1 MLTEICQY
9 LHNYFDYER
18 FIGEITIVAR
28 QDGLYPSDELT
39 PGDEILPNADESAK
53 VFCNGVEIEI
63 SDGQYFALFRQRIP
77 LGVFQLSEL
86 TENKTFA
93 GSVWLMDVPK
103 AIKSAD
109 TWAETWKA
117 NNMAAGSEANS
128 VYQSESFGGYSYSKG
143 NNSKGKVGA
152 SIFDNAQF
160 AAMLAPYRK
169 LP

>member
-18 FIGEITIVAR
+18 HFGYISIV
-28 QDGLYPSDELT
+28 GHE
-39 PGDEILPNADESAK
+39 
-53 VFCNGVEIEI
+53 VFCDGKQIEIEA
-63 SDGQYFALFRQRIP
+63 GQYFALFRNRIP
-77 LGVFQLSEL
+77 LGVFQADEL
-86 TENKTFA
+86 TDKTFTGA
-93 GSVWLMDVPK
+93 IWLMDVPK
-103 AIKSAD
+103 AILDAN

-117 NNMAAGSEANS
+117 KNMAAGSEANS
-128 VYQSESFGGYSYSKG
+128 AFQSESFGGYSYNKG
-143 NNSKGKVGA
+143 TNQSGKAGA

>member
-18 FIGEITIVAR
+18 HYGDISIIG
-28 QDGLYPSDELT
+28 QS
-39 PGDEILPNADESAK
+39 
-53 VFCNGVEIEI
+53 VFCDGKEIEI
-63 SDGQYFALFRQRIP
+63 ESGQYFALFRNRIP
-77 LGVFQLSEL
+77 LGVFQADEL
-86 TENKTFA
+86 TDKTFTGA
-93 GSVWLMDVPK
+93 IWLMDVPE
-103 AIKSAD
+103 AILDAN

-117 NNMAAGSEANS
+117 KNMAAGSDANS

>member
-18 FIGEITIVAR
+18 HFGDISIV
-28 QDGLYPSDELT
+28 GHE
-39 PGDEILPNADESAK
+39 
-53 VFCNGVEIEI
+53 VFCNGKLLEIE
-63 SDGQYFALFRQRIP
+63 SGQYFALFRHRIP
-77 LGVFQLSEL
+77 LGVFQKKDL
-86 TENKTFA
+86 TDKSFTGA
-93 GSVWLMDVPK
+93 VWLMDVPK
-103 AIKSAD
+103 AILDAD
-109 TWAETWKA
+109 AWADAWKA
-117 NNMAAGSEANS
+117 NNMAAGSQTNS

-143 NNSKGKVGA
+143 TNSKGKVGA

>member
-18 FIGEITIVAR
+18 FIGEIMIVAR

-39 PGDEILPNADESAK
+39 PGDEVLPSADVPAK
-53 VFCNGVEIEI
+53 VYCNGVEIEI

-117 NNMAAGSEANS
+117 KNMAADSMSNS
-128 VYQSESFGGYSYSKG
+128 GFQSESFGGYSYNKG
-143 NNSKGKVGA
+143 TNQSGKAGA